1 MYIKRAIEEI
11 LVSNFR
17 KSKALAVTGARQVGK
32 TTTTKHLYPETQ
44 RINMKDGRL
53 LAAAADDPHSFLDG
67 FGTPLF
73 IDEVQN
79 VKGFE
84 SVVQAYA

>member
-1 MYIKRAIEEI
+1 MRYVMYIKRAVESV
-11 LVSNFR
+11 LKNNFS

-32 TTTTKHLYPETQ
+32 TTVTKHLYPDIQ

-53 LAAAADDPHSFLDG
+53 LAAATDDPHAFLEG

-73 IDEVQN
+73 IDEVQ
-79 VKGFE
+79 
-84 SVVQAYA
+84 